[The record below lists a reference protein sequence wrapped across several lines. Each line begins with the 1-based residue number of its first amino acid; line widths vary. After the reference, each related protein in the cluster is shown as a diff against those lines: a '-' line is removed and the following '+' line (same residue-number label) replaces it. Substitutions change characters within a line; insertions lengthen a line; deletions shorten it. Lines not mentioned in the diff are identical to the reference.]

1 MKEEY
6 RALRHSEDED
16 NEIIMELTAV
26 RQSYFVSRNS
36 LLQNVSTQYYYLEVN
51 NIESIQ
57 LLYSL
62 VL

>member
-16 NEIIMELTAV
+16 NEIIMELTAL